1 MTGAKE
7 RKEERKKGRTK
18 ERNLATVEQVRQG
31 KWSEIKSKLDVPR
44 RRESKR
50 IMFPEIESTAG
61 RGELRELS
69 IPEALGFLL
78 NSKRFD
84 LAIRDRAWKV
94 IAVSFALL
102 FAFAR
107 WARDDVGVLLKLAHP
122 ISPMLIDSV
131 SACGLIIA
139 IFSESDIPL
148 ASSRAV
154 LRCFEPGG
162 QLLTSQ
168 SISQRRLIYS

>member
-1 MTGAKE
+1 MAGGKE

-61 RGELRELS
+61 KGRAARALDSGSSRIFIKFQEIWPRHPRSRVESHRG
-69 IPEALGFLL
+69 FF
-78 NSKRFD
+78 RFTFR
-84 LAIRDRAWKV
+84 IRP
-94 IAVSFALL
+94 
-102 FAFAR
+102 

-139 IFSESDIPL
+139 IFSESDIPF

-168 SISQRRLIYS
+168 SIS